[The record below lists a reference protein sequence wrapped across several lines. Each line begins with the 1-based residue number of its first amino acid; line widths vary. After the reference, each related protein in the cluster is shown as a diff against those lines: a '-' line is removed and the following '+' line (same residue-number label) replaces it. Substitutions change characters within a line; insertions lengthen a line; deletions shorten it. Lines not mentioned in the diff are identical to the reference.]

1 MITVTLSHEQKEEG
15 KREASHFVLPD
26 VLEIWHSSA
35 FSGVSCCFFHSCCQN
50 GLGQE
55 CTGFVCPQLHYISGF
70 LHLLFSSFPGSF
82 HDQTLPNDSWFS
94 AFQIFFFLVPWAKF
108 AEEPCALGNWMLSL
122 SSFPILGKTLLV
134 SLFEYLPQSSLGDL
148 RPPISPLLHPW
159 WFLK

>member
-15 KREASHFVLPD
+15 KWEASHFVLPD

-55 CTGFVCPQLHYISGF
+55 CTGLVCPQLHYISGF

-94 AFQIFFFLVPWAKF
+94 AFQIFFFPSTMGKACRRTSCFGHLN
-108 AEEPCALGNWMLSL
+108 AE
-122 SSFPILGKTLLV
+122 SFFFSYPGENSFSFI
-134 SLFEYLPQSSLGDL
+134 
-148 RPPISPLLHPW
+148 I
-159 WFLK
+159 